1 MPDRPVRVKNETDTP
16 NNDPLETNQQP
27 DPALRLSSGRLGGAG
42 LSIVAIAIVVIIGLV
57 VYGFRHESTPT
68 QPAPAAAVN
77 SGAPHG

>member
-1 MPDRPVRVKNETDTP
+1 MPDRPVRIKNETETP
-16 NNDPLETNQQP
+16 NNDPLERNQP
-27 DPALRLSSGRLGGAG
+27 DPALRLSSGRLGGGGMA
-42 LSIVAIAIVVIIGLV
+42 IVAIAIVVIIGLV